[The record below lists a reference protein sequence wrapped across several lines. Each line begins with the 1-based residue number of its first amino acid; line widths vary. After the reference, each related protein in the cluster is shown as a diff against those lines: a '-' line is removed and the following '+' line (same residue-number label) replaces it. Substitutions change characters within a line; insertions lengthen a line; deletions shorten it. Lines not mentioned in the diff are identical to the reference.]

1 MRRVFSHSLRYLTS
15 AIAVSALLV
24 QVNAQKPS
32 LKGAD
37 LLCNG
42 ESFFAASNICS
53 ELSRLAKADG
63 VLASNE
69 NFKQVAVSGVP
80 IGTVFNQFKQ
90 ANPKP
95 KYVVTDGGGID
106 LMSNTCSVG
115 DTNCAMVQN
124 LKKTMKDY
132 IAEMARSGVK
142 AFVWMCYPD
151 PQGGNW
157 ATLKKGQDIW
167 AVVAKGVMDV
177 TTTPKPLWVDLR
189 TTWAGKYSQ
198 YTSDG
203 IHCTNAG
210 GTATA
215 QAFWDA
221 MKANNYAFFN
231 DGSSS
236 TGSANVSSYAQQFV
250 RSQIARNGNVALSL
264 SVEQP
269 SNITLNLTTM
279 SGRSVFMAERKAEVS
294 GLQTVEF
301 PVGNLARGVYC
312 SEVRCGKMVNKSQ
325 ILIQ

>member
-1 MRRVFSHSLRYLTS
+1 MRHVFGHSLRYLTG

-24 QVNAQKPS
+24 QVNAAKPS

-37 LLCNG
+37 VLCNG
-42 ESFFAASNICS
+42 ESFFAASNICT
-53 ELSRLAKADG
+53 ELTRLAKADG
-63 VLASNE
+63 ALASSE
-69 NFKQVAVSGVP
+69 SFKQVAVSGVP
-80 IGTVFNQFKQ
+80 ISTVFNQFKS

-106 LMSNTCSVG
+106 LMSNSCTVG

-132 IAEMARSGVK
+132 IAEMAKTGVVS
-142 AFVWMCYPD
+142 FIWMCYPD
-151 PQGGNW
+151 PQGSNW

-167 AVVAKGVMDV
+167 ATVAKNVMAV
-177 TTTPKPLWVDLR
+177 TTSPRPYWVDLR

-215 QAFWDA
+215 EAFWAA
-221 MKANNYAFFN
+221 MKANDYAFFGTPGTAA
-231 DGSSS
+231 GS
-236 TGSANVSSYAQQFV
+236 TNVNSQAVQFV
-250 RSQIARNGNVALSL
+250 HSQVARNGNVALSL

-279 SGRSVFMAERKAEVS
+279 SGRSVFTAERKADIS
-294 GLQTVEF
+294 GKQTIEF

-312 SEVRCGKMVNKSQ
+312 SEVRCGKNISKSQ
-325 ILIQ
+325 VLIQ